1 MMRHI
6 RCALSDF
13 VVGIAT
19 EFCNADGYDQ
29 ASNSRYVYELSRNMV
44 FKCTILTHAIPYGT
58 KNVKVDQR
66 VRRKISWA
74 CHFGSHE
81 HKIALGRYSELV
93 NGAGAAFVPSSLVNC
108 SLQLDFSLRTTWYK
122 LGLIFI
128 WTSACF

>member
-29 ASNSRYVYELSRNMV
+29 ASNSRYVYELSRNMIL
-44 FKCTILTHAIPYGT
+44 KCTILTHAIPYGT
-58 KNVKVDQR
+58 TNVKVDQR

-81 HKIALGRYSELV
+81 HKIALQRYSELV
-93 NGAGAAFVPSSLVNC
+93 NGAGAAFVPSSLVNR
-108 SLQLDFSLRTTWYK
+108 SLQLAFVLRIPLY
-122 LGLIFI
+122 
-128 WTSACF
+128 